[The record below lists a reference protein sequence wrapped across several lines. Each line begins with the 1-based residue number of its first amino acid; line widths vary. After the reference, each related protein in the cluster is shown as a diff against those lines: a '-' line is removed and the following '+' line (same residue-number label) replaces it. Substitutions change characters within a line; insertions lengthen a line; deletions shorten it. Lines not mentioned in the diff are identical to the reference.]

1 MVEPWYYL
9 IGFIFGYCTLCHW
22 IGPPKD
28 NPKTKW
34 PTKYRKRES
43 RWVYLKLC
51 LTVTTPIP
59 MTWSFCWEKPMG
71 QSCKFLTNLTP
82 TKFSSSAASVYPKYS
97 SRNKCQKGK
106 HHLNHWTGQSS
117 ATEFGT
123 NADGLL
129 MAEIQSNGWPVEIS
143 TLSHDLPS
151 PSTRSDS
158 HGNLAPS
165 TLLCG
170 STVFK
175 YVVTVGA
182 TKKMASVCKNW
193 AALTTDLDWFHGVY
207 QSAEW

>member
-71 QSCKFLTNLTP
+71 QSCKFLTDLTP

-151 PSTRSDS
+151 TINTQRQPRKFGTFYVAVWFDS
-158 HGNLAPS
+158 IQIRRQCRCNQENGL
-165 TLLCG
+165 G
-170 STVFK
+170 
-175 YVVTVGA
+175 
-182 TKKMASVCKNW
+182 M
-193 AALTTDLDWFHGVY
+193 
-207 QSAEW
+207 

>member
-59 MTWSFCWEKPMG
+59 MTWSFCWEK
-71 QSCKFLTNLTP
+71 TNGPVLQVSHQPHT
-82 TKFSSSAASVYPKYS
+82 
-97 SRNKCQKGK
+97 NKNS
-106 HHLNHWTGQSS
+106 HLPLLRSIPS
-117 ATEFGT
+117 ILLGT
-123 NADGLL
+123 NARKENTIWITELDKVLQQNSEQML
-129 MAEIQSNGWPVEIS
+129 MDCWWLKSSQNGWPVEIS

-151 PSTRSDS
+151 TINTQRQPRKFGTFYVAVWFDS
-158 HGNLAPS
+158 IQIRRQCRCNQENGL
-165 TLLCG
+165 G
-170 STVFK
+170 
-175 YVVTVGA
+175 
-182 TKKMASVCKNW
+182 M
-193 AALTTDLDWFHGVY
+193 
-207 QSAEW
+207 